1 MTAEVPEMIAKRASA
16 FAPLQRSLGQRR
28 LTAEPAIQFPMAI
41 VNITNRCNLHCA
53 YCFVYRQGNPN
64 DPAGEMSPSKVLAEV
79 ERLRDRHGIWWA
91 VWMGGEPMM
100 RWRLLEKGVRLFQ
113 KNTVATNGTIPLRDF
128 GPSVTYTISLDGP
141 RELND
146 AARGAGVFDRVL
158 ATIARIPELFESTV
172 MVQCVVH
179 RENQHRLGGF
189 VQQLLETRVQ
199 GLTFSF
205 LVPCAGEVSS
215 RAWES
220 VEEREEAVDIVWDL
234 KRRHPEFIWNSG
246 RSLDLMRPATA
257 KLVTDH
263 CPLMERVLPLY
274 IERDH
279 YSAPLCCY
287 GNDVDCD
294 RCGSWG
300 VFANAARMPGPWDA
314 VLPPEGTR

>member
-1 MTAEVPEMIAKRASA
+1 MTTGVPAVASKPASA
-16 FAPLQRSLGQRR
+16 FAPLRRSLGQSR
-28 LTAEPAIQFPMAI
+28 LTAEPAIQYPLAI
-41 VNITNRCNLHCA
+41 VNITNRCNLQCA
-53 YCFVYRQGNPN
+53 YCFVYRDGNPN
-64 DPAGEMSPSKVLAEV
+64 DPAGEMSPSQVLAEV
-79 ERLRDRHGIWWA
+79 ERLRDRHGIGWA
-91 VWMGGEPMM
+91 VWMGGEPML
-100 RWRLLEKGVRLFQ
+100 RWRLLEQGVRLFP
-113 KNTVATNGTIPLRDF
+113 KNTVATNGTIPLKDL

-158 ATIARIPELFESTV
+158 TTIAKIPAAFEPTV

-179 RENQHRLGGF
+179 RENQQHLEEF
-189 VQQLLETRVQ
+189 VQQILGTRVQ
-199 GLTFSF
+199 GLAFTF
-205 LVPCAGEVSS
+205 LVPRAGEVSA
-215 RAWES
+215 RAWQS
-220 VEEREEAVDIVWDL
+220 VEEREQAVDIVWGL

-257 KLVTDH
+257 KLVTDN

-274 IERDH
+274 IEGDH

-300 VFANAARMPGPWDA
+300 VFANAAKMPGPWDA
-314 VLPPEGTR
+314 ALPAPGDR